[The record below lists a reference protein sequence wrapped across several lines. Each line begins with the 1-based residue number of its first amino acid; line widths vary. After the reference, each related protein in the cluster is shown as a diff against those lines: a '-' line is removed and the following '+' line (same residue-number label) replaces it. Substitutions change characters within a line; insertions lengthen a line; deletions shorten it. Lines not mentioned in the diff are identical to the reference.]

1 VPAATLH
8 VTFVDLLAD
17 AAVPPPMAA
26 AIRAR
31 LRHARLGAMLYDV
44 PFYRNLALMAV
55 RYGLKRPAEP
65 RPLGTLIHHGGDSL
79 TLFGNLIARL
89 RGEPRI
95 PEDVRLALIAGAG
108 SHIVLDV
115 AHHDLVRFIARRQMA
130 SGERGDESHHHRR
143 AEKFQSLFFHVDRYG
158 RDIIGTREWLAR
170 TRLCENASMLWP
182 RHEPA
187 VSTAWLG
194 ALHDTYGAA
203 PTDAEWAAHLRAFVH
218 FGVLTSGYM
227 ARRNSR
233 LHGTPENRRT
243 YYSNDLFHFP
253 DHMEAATRL
262 AERTLALSLEH
273 YEEGRFDPESQER
286 FVADLAL
293 PGRISVPEAAAAPRP
308 IVVPPLPDRRLRR
321 AAR

>member
-1 VPAATLH
+1 M
-8 VTFVDLLAD
+8 TFVDLLAD
-17 AAVPPPMAA
+17 AAIPAPMAT

-44 PFYRNLALMAV
+44 PFYSNLALMAV
-55 RYGLKRPAEP
+55 RYGLKRPGEA
-65 RPLGTLIHHGGDSL
+65 RPLGTLIHHSGEAL
-79 TLFGNLIARL
+79 TLYANLIARL
-89 RGEPRI
+89 RNEAAI
-95 PEDVRLALIAGAG
+95 PDDVRLALIAGAG

-130 SGERGDESHHHRR
+130 LGERGNETVHHQR

-187 VSTAWLG
+187 VSAAWLG
-194 ALHDTYGAA
+194 ALRDTFGTA
-203 PTDAEWAAHLRAFVH
+203 PSDAEWAAHLRAFVH

-233 LHGTPENRRT
+233 IQGTPENRRI

-262 AERTLALSLEH
+262 AERTLCLSFDYLEA
-273 YEEGRFDPESQER
+273 GRFAPQDRRQL
-286 FVADLAL
+286 VADLAM
-293 PGRISVPEAAAAPRP
+293 PGRISVPEAAPSPRP
-308 IVVPPLPDRRLRR
+308 IVVPPLPRRLS
-321 AAR
+321 ATAGG